1 MTEGLLPCWRCGKD
15 GAQLYSMKKNY
26 YIACSLCD
34 TVSPLFTSSLNAAK
48 YWNDTYWENK
58 EVNHE

>member
-15 GAQLYSMKKNY
+15 GAQLCSMKKNY
-26 YIACSLCD
+26 YITCSHCD
-34 TVSPLFTSSLNAAK
+34 TVSPLFKTSLKAAK
-48 YWNDTYWENK
+48 YWNDTYLENK